1 MSSIR
6 TTFAG
11 AAAAVGSSVALL
23 LGGMT
28 PVANADPAPPPLP
41 IDALQAPGLSA
52 VQSIGP
58 AIQQAAADPTNA
70 ASTLMAAAA
79 AFAGNSAVATGLEE
93 RGDGGEPVRRAR
105 VPRLARC
112 RVRRRICLR
121 ASTRRTP
128 WDPCR
133 TPRRWPPRLRWRHLW
148 LRRRHP
154 LRWRRP
160 HPIRRPRR
168 PLRPHPIRRLRRRPI
183 PRPPRPLRLRSVPT
197 PRRRRTSCTRRSAT
211 GA

>member
-11 AAAAVGSSVALL
+11 AAAAVGASAALL

-79 AFAGNSAVATGLEE
+79 VFAGDSAAPTGFEE

-105 VPRLARC
+105 SRARRGAGC
-112 RVRRRICLR
+112 GGASACGRRPGARRGTR
-121 ASTRRTP
+121 AGGRAGGRPGSGGGTCCP
-128 WDPCR
+128 L
-133 TPRRWPPRLRWRHLW
+133 RRWHPLPRP
-148 LRRRHP
+148 HP
-154 LRWRRP
+154 LRRPPRRCARSP
-160 HPIRRPRR
+160 GDPAPARARPPRRRRPR
-168 PLRPHPIRRLRRRPI
+168 
-183 PRPPRPLRLRSVPT
+183 SVRT